1 MENVIWI
8 EGVIA
13 WTILVGLILVLVAV
27 LTGKIKGS
35 EDDES

>member
-27 LTGKIKGS
+27 LTGKIKGY